1 MRWGLGYPPVTPLF
15 SDLPI
20 RATKP
25 RCLYYSKLNNSVPT
39 IIRFY
44 SSHWSC
50 AGLSPL
56 GAAAS
61 PIGLSKRAECHNQA
75 SSRAPHRTPLAI
87 CPFFFLFIIPIVV
100 AVAVAVSLSQSQSQ
114 CRHSRFPRANLTFT
128 FPIPS
133 ILYPFAHLPIHHRW
147 SHSSLLATLSTTGSW
162 LSGLFSPFCQHLLSP
177 SPSLLPPR
185 AILLPSLP
193 PSLLILSFLPCHL
206 DRLFSATSCITHRL
220 HQSRPPSPGPSHTRY
235 TCKAPPGVTP
245 HILTSINNVLP
256 DVFRSPEG
264 LDWSR
269 GTLQTFLP
277 LPRVFQHY
285 LYCFFPGHTIH
296 DPHLET
302 ELGCVPAVNC
312 VFQQS

>member
-61 PIGLSKRAECHNQA
+61 PIGLSKRAEGRVPQSSELPRTAPHA
-75 SSRAPHRTPLAI
+75 SSYLSI
-87 CPFFFLFIIPIVV
+87 FLSFHN
-100 AVAVAVSLSQSQSQ
+100 SHCSRRRSRSQSQSQ

-177 SPSLLPPR
+177 SPSLLPP
-185 AILLPSLP
+185 
-193 PSLLILSFLPCHL
+193 
-206 DRLFSATSCITHRL
+206 
-220 HQSRPPSPGPSHTRY
+220 
-235 TCKAPPGVTP
+235 
-245 HILTSINNVLP
+245 
-256 DVFRSPEG
+256 
-264 LDWSR
+264 
-269 GTLQTFLP
+269 
-277 LPRVFQHY
+277 
-285 LYCFFPGHTIH
+285 
-296 DPHLET
+296 
-302 ELGCVPAVNC
+302 
-312 VFQQS
+312 

>member
-162 LSGLFSPFCQHLLSP
+162 LSGLFSPFVNTFCLLLP
-177 SPSLLPPR
+177 LFSLLEPSSF
-185 AILLPSLP
+185 LPSLP
-193 PSLLILSFLPCHL
+193 PCLFCLSFPAIWIDSSLPPLVSPTVSISHAPFTSALSHSLHVQGASRRYAAYPDEHQQCTPG
-206 DRLFSATSCITHRL
+206 RLPISGRT
-220 HQSRPPSPGPSHTRY
+220 
-235 TCKAPPGVTP
+235 
-245 HILTSINNVLP
+245 
-256 DVFRSPEG
+256 
-264 LDWSR
+264 
-269 GTLQTFLP
+269 
-277 LPRVFQHY
+277 
-285 LYCFFPGHTIH
+285 
-296 DPHLET
+296 
-302 ELGCVPAVNC
+302 
-312 VFQQS
+312 